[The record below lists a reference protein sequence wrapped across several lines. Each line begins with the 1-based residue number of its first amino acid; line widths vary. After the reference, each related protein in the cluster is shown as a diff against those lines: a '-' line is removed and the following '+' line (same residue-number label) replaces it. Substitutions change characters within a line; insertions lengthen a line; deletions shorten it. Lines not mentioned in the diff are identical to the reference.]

1 MDMVSAIVL
10 GVIQGLTEFL
20 PVSSSGHL
28 VLGAHFFGF
37 QENELLFNVSLHMGT
52 LIAVIFYFRQDLI
65 QMIVATWR
73 FGLDA
78 ARGRATWN
86 PAQMAPQMRMVVMIV
101 VASVPTAIIGLG
113 FSRIADRLFSSL
125 PIVGAMLL
133 ITGAA
138 LWLTRRMPDITV
150 VSERF
155 TARKALYIGLVQG
168 LAILPG
174 ISRSGATISAGIFL
188 GLNRATAAR
197 FSFLMSIPAIVG
209 AELISLKD
217 IGQIQVAHLQI
228 IGMGTLTAA
237 LVGYGAL
244 WLLVLVV
251 DRGRLHLF
259 APYCWAV
266 GALTLAWAWIGI

>member
-10 GVIQGLTEFL
+10 GALQGLAEFL
-20 PVSSSGHL
+20 PISSSGHL
-28 VLGAHFFGF
+28 VLGGYFFGF

-65 QMIVATWR
+65 QMVVAAWR
-73 FGLDA
+73 FGLDVA
-78 ARGRATWN
+78 HGRAAWD
-86 PAQMAPQMRMVVMIV
+86 PAQMAPHMRMVTMIA

-125 PIVGAMLL
+125 LIVGAMLL
-133 ITGAA
+133 VTGTV
-138 LWLTRRMPDITV
+138 LWLTRRMPDMPEA
-150 VSERF
+150 SERF
-155 TARKALYIGLVQG
+155 TVRKALYVGLVQG

-209 AELISLKD
+209 AEVIGLKD
-217 IGQIQVAHLQI
+217 IGQIQVAHLQM
-228 IGMGTLTAA
+228 IGVGTLTAA

-259 APYCWAV
+259 APYCWV
-266 GALTLAWAWIGI
+266 LGALTLGWAWMH